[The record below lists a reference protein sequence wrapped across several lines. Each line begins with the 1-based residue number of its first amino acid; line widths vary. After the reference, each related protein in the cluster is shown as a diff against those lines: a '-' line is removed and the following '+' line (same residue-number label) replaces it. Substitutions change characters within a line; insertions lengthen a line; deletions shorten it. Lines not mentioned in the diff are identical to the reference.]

1 MRQHRKWQTL
11 YTFPIE
17 RDLPYFEQKHL
28 ELEHQLYKLLKERW
42 KSESMKSKSRHVYK
56 TGNIT
61 GPAIYVLN
69 NVYFNIMKI
78 LFFFFLSTLS

>member
-1 MRQHRKWQTL
+1 MIHIVYTSYRERATL
-11 YTFPIE
+11 FRAKTFRIRTPTNTK
-17 RDLPYFEQKHL
+17 D
-28 ELEHQLYKLLKERW
+28 KLLKERW

-69 NVYFNIMKI
+69 NVYFNTMKI
-78 LFFFFLSTLS
+78 LFFLNTLS